1 MKKKNLQILVGI
13 CLLFS
18 LVSVFYT
25 YSYGTSARLYDSKST
40 QTNLTLSK
48 GNSAWSDM
56 SETDWTYTGQD
67 KDVLHPGANSFV
79 NIKAG
84 YTFTK
89 TVTLTYQGKNTGKY
103 TITPTMPSNNANWNG
118 FLKVVSYSCIAQV
131 NDGTPSKSVVT
142 NSGAN
147 LVTGT
152 IANGQVLTIT
162 LKITFNSENSVSLS
176 DSDMPQLKVDVQN
189 NLVKK

>member
-25 YSYGTSARLYDSKST
+25 YSYGTSARLYDSKSI

-48 GNSAWSDM
+48 GSSAWSNM
-56 SETDWTYTGQD
+56 SITDWTYTGQD
-67 KDVLHPGANSFV
+67 KDVLHPDDNSFV

-103 TITPTMPSNNANWNG
+103 MITPTMPSNNTNWNG
-118 FLKVVSYSCIAQV
+118 LLNVASYSCKVRV
-131 NDGTPSKSVVT
+131 NDGSSTNVVNNSTSNSV
-142 NSGAN
+142 S
-147 LVTGT
+147 GT
-152 IANGQVLTIT
+152 ITNNQN
-162 LKITFNSENSVSLS
+162 LKVTFQITFNSSSNVSLAET
-176 DSDMPQLKVDVQN
+176 DMPQLKMDIQN
-189 NLVKK
+189 HLVKK

>member
-1 MKKKNLQILVGI
+1 M
-13 CLLFS
+13 LFS

-48 GNSAWSDM
+48 GSSAWSNM

-67 KDVLHPGANSFV
+67 QDVLQLARNSFV

-103 TITPTMPSNNANWNG
+103 TITPTMPSNNTNWSGLLN
-118 FLKVVSYSCIAQV
+118 VASYSCNVQV
-131 NDGTPSKSVVT
+131 NEGTSTNVVNNGTSNSV
-142 NSGAN
+142 S
-147 LVTGT
+147 GT
-152 IANGQVLTIT
+152 ITNNQN
-162 LKITFNSENSVSLS
+162 LKVTFQITFNRASNVSLAEN
-176 DSDMPQLKVDVQN
+176 DMPQLKVDIQN
-189 NLVKK
+189 HLVKK